1 MLKLYFVRVARFE
14 RDATIEDDIRA
25 FGFGR
30 NIPADFLCYPGVQA
44 ADMSTTLL
52 TAERE
57 VGWTLAEF
65 RMCTEM
71 KKPVDDEAMRLQ
83 AKLISNIG
91 FTET

>member
-1 MLKLYFVRVARFE
+1 
-14 RDATIEDDIRA
+14 
-25 FGFGR
+25 
-30 NIPADFLCYPGVQA
+30 
-44 ADMSTTLL
+44 MSTTLL